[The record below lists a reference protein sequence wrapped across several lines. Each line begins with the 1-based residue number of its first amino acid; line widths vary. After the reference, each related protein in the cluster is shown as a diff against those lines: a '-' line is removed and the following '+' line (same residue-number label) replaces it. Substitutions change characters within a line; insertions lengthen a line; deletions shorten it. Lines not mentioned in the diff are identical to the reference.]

1 MSFPPDPDSLVEE
14 LELVHLQWYFLVN
27 ALKATQ
33 QIEFYGLNV
42 RRNYSGVPRWFSGN
56 QLLPSMTNNTETD
69 LREKASLKQRQK
81 SLRIMTPMAKNKKI
95 DSNTEIENTTANLR
109 ESINTYKSHNESDFH
124 RYQ

>member
-42 RRNYSGVPRWFSGN
+42 RRNYSGVPMWFSGN

-95 DSNTEIENTTANLR
+95 DNNTEIENTSANLR

-124 RYQ
+124 RYL

>member
-1 MSFPPDPDSLVEE
+1 M
-14 LELVHLQWYFLVN
+14 
-27 ALKATQ
+27 
-33 QIEFYGLNV
+33 
-42 RRNYSGVPRWFSGN
+42 WFSGN

-95 DSNTEIENTTANLR
+95 DNNTEIENTSANLR

-124 RYQ
+124 RY

>member
-1 MSFPPDPDSLVEE
+1 M
-14 LELVHLQWYFLVN
+14 
-27 ALKATQ
+27 
-33 QIEFYGLNV
+33 
-42 RRNYSGVPRWFSGN
+42 WFSGN

-81 SLRIMTPMAKNKKI
+81 SLRIMTPMAKNEKI

-124 RYQ
+124 RY